1 MEREGG
7 PAPRLV
13 PGGGAYRPW
22 KEGFCPWKVGQSM
35 VGLEMALGWM
45 GLWQSLSGGVTGS
58 LGLDCVA

>member
-1 MEREGG
+1 MQ
-7 PAPRLV
+7 AL
-13 PGGGAYRPW
+13 

-35 VGLEMALGWM
+35 AGLEMALGWM